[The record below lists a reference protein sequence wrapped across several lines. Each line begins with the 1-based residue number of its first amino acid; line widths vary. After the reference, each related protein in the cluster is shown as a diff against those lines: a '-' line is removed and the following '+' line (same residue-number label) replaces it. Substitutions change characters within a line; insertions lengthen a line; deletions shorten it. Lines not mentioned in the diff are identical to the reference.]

1 MELSQSIAHL
11 ADALCKAQSQMKE
24 ILKTK
29 TAQVKSDKGS
39 YSYKYAELADLLEAV
54 KPALLGQGLAISQ
67 GVDSYELG
75 VKVTT
80 LLMHSS
86 GEHLSSTLSLPVS
99 GSTPQAYGSAIT
111 YARRYALSALLGVGP
126 EDDDDGGSGLEHSGS
141 AQQHPGTRSSV
152 RDSRRAGQAGHG
164 QGGRALQV
172 CQRGTGAR
180 HSRLHRTQQ
189 RGSREGVE
197 HGGLSGINSGHRQGL
212 QEILLPV
219 FTLFCVFRVI
229 EI

>member
-1 MELSQSIAHL
+1 MELSPSIAHL

-24 ILKTK
+24 VLKTK
-29 TAQVKSDKGS
+29 TAQVKSDKGN

-67 GVDSYELG
+67 GVDSYDKG

-111 YARRYALSALLGVGP
+111 YARRYALSALLGVAP
-126 EDDDDGGSGLEHSGS
+126 EDDDDAEAASS
-141 AQQHPGTRSSV
+141 AV
-152 RDSRRAGQAGHG
+152 
-164 QGGRALQV
+164 
-172 CQRGTGAR
+172 
-180 HSRLHRTQQ
+180 Q
-189 RGSREGVE
+189 RGSTLGRPRASEIHAALGKRGMARVDEHFKFAAEVLGREIRAFTE
-197 HGGLSGINSGHRQGL
+197 LSDEEADKVLASAG
-212 QEILLPV
+212 
-219 FTLFCVFRVI
+219 
-229 EI
+229 

>member
-67 GVDSYELG
+67 GVDSYERG

-86 GEHLSSTLSLPVS
+86 GEHLSRTLSLPVT

-111 YARRYALSALLGVGP
+111 YARRYARSALLGVGP
-126 EDDDDGGSGLEHSGS
+126 EDEDDGGAASSIPVQHSS
-141 AQQHPGTRSSV
+141 TL
-152 RDSRRAGQAGHG
+152 
-164 QGGRALQV
+164 GRARASEIHAALGK
-172 CQRGTGAR
+172 RGMAR
-180 HSRLHRTQQ
+180 
-189 RGSREGVE
+189 VDE
-197 HGGLSGINSGHRQGL
+197 HFKFASEVLGRDIRAFAELSDEEAEKVLST
-212 QEILLPV
+212 V
-219 FTLFCVFRVI
+219 V
-229 EI
+229 